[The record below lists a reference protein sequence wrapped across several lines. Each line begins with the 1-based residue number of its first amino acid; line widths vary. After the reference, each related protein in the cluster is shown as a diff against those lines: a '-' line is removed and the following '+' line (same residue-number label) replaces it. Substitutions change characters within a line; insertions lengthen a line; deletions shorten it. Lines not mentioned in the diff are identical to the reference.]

1 VVKARVFS
9 LKKIVGFVFLPVLV
23 GVSDWW
29 GWRESKRLQLKL
41 AS

>member
-23 GVSDWW
+23 GVSD
-29 GWRESKRLQLKL
+29 
-41 AS
+41 